1 MSGIFTAEDTEST
14 EGGIV
19 GECLNWGLV
28 EKVRSLLQVFGWDG
42 ADQEGV
48 DATQEGG
55 GAVAGFAGVLVVDY
69 FSDPVICNLPQDRE
83 LADLRSPFRFDKAR
97 SHDMHSKHSPHP
109 GVGAC
114 ADSI

>member
-1 MSGIFTAEDTEST
+1 MDAVE
-14 EGGIV
+14 
-19 GECLNWGLV
+19 EC
-28 EKVRSLLQVFGWDG
+28 
-42 ADQEGV
+42 A
-48 DATQEGG
+48 
-55 GAVAGFAGVLVVDY
+55 GAVAGFAGVRLIEY

-83 LADLRSPFRFDKAR
+83 LANLRSPFRFDKAR